1 MDGIVKNMDYPI
13 TLLQSSFPEKENPY
27 SEGRMKDSLP
37 PSARGMCAGILE
49 TMTITD
55 VATFRPEVVVVPLG
69 STEPHGP
76 HLPYGTDTFAAS
88 AVSEQAVIR
97 ANENGA
103 RVLRL
108 PALPFGNNVN
118 FKQFPFA
125 CRISVRT
132 LMSVI
137 GDMVNFV
144 VEEGVRK
151 MVFVNG
157 HGGNAAAVDAAMR
170 EVFDRFQ
177 EEIFVC
183 AVDTGV
189 GAGET
194 YQRLFKDGS
203 PHAGDYETSQI
214 MHLASD
220 LVNRS
225 AIAPQPMCEPLLHSL
240 KDGSCSWVKAW
251 HRLMPSSSGGRPDEA
266 SAEKG
271 GEFFNE
277 CVRGFADF
285 LLELNNAPWTP
296 RFPYGSDATR

>member
-1 MDGIVKNMDYPI
+1 MKK
-13 TLLQSSFPEKENPY
+13 SNP
-27 SEGRMKDSLP
+27 LP
-37 PSARGMCAGILE
+37 NHGMRPGVLE

-55 VATFRPEVVVVPLG
+55 VAAFRPKVVVIPLG

-76 HLPYGTDTFAAS
+76 HLPYGTDTITAAS
-88 AVSEQAVIR
+88 VAKQAVLR

-103 RVLRL
+103 RVLLL
-108 PALPFGNNVN
+108 PALPIGNNVN
-118 FKQFPFA
+118 FKKFPFA

-132 LMSVI
+132 LMSII
-137 GDMVNFV
+137 GDLVNFA

-151 MVFVNG
+151 IVFVNG
-157 HGGNAAAVDAAMR
+157 HGGNIAAINAALR

-203 PHAGDYETSQI
+203 PHAGDHETCQI
-214 MHLASD
+214 MHLAGD
-220 LVNRS
+220 LVNR
-225 AIAPQPMCEPLLHSL
+225 AALAPQPMHSPLLHSL

-251 HRLMPSSSGGRPDEA
+251 HRLMPSSSGGRPDA
-266 SAEKG
+266 ATPEKG
-271 GEFFNE
+271 EEFFNAG
-277 CVRGFADF
+277 VQGLANL
-285 LLELNNAPWTP
+285 LLELNNAPWVP
-296 RFPYGSDATR
+296 GFPYAPEEE